1 MSRSDPARRGF
12 RVTGIDETA
21 AATLTVSQDG
31 QTLRLAAHGDWV
43 VRGLGAVDAQLR
55 GLNLPRGVR
64 AEFDLS
70 DIDKADTTGAWL
82 IERTRMAIKDAGS
95 VTLKGAPTAL
105 GQLLDQVAHAYAEAE
120 TVPPKRLSLLSSLEG
135 LGRGLVGS
143 VNEGLHILSFT
154 GRTIHAMLR
163 WTYMPQRIRI
173 TPIIYHMEQ
182 VGLNAVPIISLIS
195 FLIGAVL
202 AFLGSDML
210 REFGAQVYT
219 VALVSFAF
227 LREFGVLLTAIML
240 AGRSGSAFT
249 AQIGSMKGREE
260 IDAMSALGLD
270 YVELLVVPR
279 VIAMIICLPML
290 TFLADIMGL
299 IGGGVVL
306 FAFEGISPA
315 QYFIRLENVT
325 EIQHFNVGMIKSVFF
340 AAAIAIIGCYQGLK
354 VEGSA
359 ESVGQRTTLSVVEA
373 IFTVIVLDALF
384 AIYFI
389 EIDY

>member
-1 MSRSDPARRGF
+1 M
-12 RVTGIDETA
+12 TGIAETGA
-21 AATLTVSQDG
+21 AALSVSQDG

-43 VRGLGAVDAQLR
+43 VRSLGPVDAQLR
-55 GLNLPRGVR
+55 ALTIPRGVR

-82 IERTRMAIKDAGS
+82 IERTRMAMDEAGS
-95 VTLKGAPTAL
+95 ITLKGAPTAL
-105 GQLLDQVAHAYAEAE
+105 AQLLEQVGNAYAETE
-120 TVPPKRLSLLSSLEG
+120 TQPPKPLSLIASVEG
-135 LGRGLVGS
+135 LGRGLVES
-143 VNEGLHILSFT
+143 IQEGLHILSFT
-154 GRTIHAMLR
+154 GRTIHSILR
-163 WTYMPQRIRI
+163 WTYRPKRIRV
-173 TPIIYHMEQ
+173 TPIVYHMEQ
-182 VGLNAVPIISLIS
+182 VGLNAVPIIALIS

-279 VIAMIICLPML
+279 VVAMIICLPML

-299 IGGGVVL
+299 LGGGVVL
-306 FAFEGISPA
+306 FAFDGISPE
-315 QYFIRLENVT
+315 QYFTRLENVT
-325 EIQHFNVGMIKSVFF
+325 EIQHFNVGLIKSVFF

-359 ESVGQRTTLSVVEA
+359 ESVGQRTTLSVVQA

-389 EIDY
+389 QIDY

>member
-1 MSRSDPARRGF
+1 MAGTDEMS
-12 RVTGIDETA
+12 TA
-21 AATLTVSQDG
+21 ALSVSQDG
-31 QTLRLAAHGDWV
+31 QALVLKAHGDWV
-43 VRGLGAVDAQLR
+43 VRTLSAVDQQLR
-55 GLNLPRGVR
+55 ELSIPRGVR

-70 DIDKADTTGAWL
+70 DIDRADTTGAWL
-82 IERTRMAIKDAGS
+82 IERTRLALHDAGS
-95 VTLKGAPTAL
+95 VTLTGAPSGL
-105 GQLLDQVAHAYAEAE
+105 DQLLDQVSNAYAD
-120 TVPPKRLSLLSSLEG
+120 TDTLPPRGLSILNSIEG
-135 LGRGLVGS
+135 LGRGLVGAF
-143 VNEGLHILSFT
+143 NEGLHLLSFT
-154 GRTIHAMLR
+154 GRTIHSMVR
-163 WTYMPQRIRI
+163 WIYMPQRIRI

-182 VGLNAVPIISLIS
+182 VGLNAIPIIALIS
-195 FLIGAVL
+195 FLIGAVI

-299 IGGGVVL
+299 VGGGVVL
-306 FAFEGISPA
+306 FIFEGISPV

-325 EIQHFNVGMIKSVFF
+325 EIQHFNVGIIKSVFF

-389 EIDY
+389 QIDY